1 MYVVVSSSV
10 MGRSSTIKNSSNGG
24 GSPRRGGIVKRRYK
38 SGIPL
43 SSDRSDTDSVEE
55 VYLKSFY
62 DSVVNKV
69 GSKDDSDITLG
80 GMVAN
85 LGGGGVSGENLYSSI
100 GGVISDEFN
109 RAKMNKGITKSGDL
123 VDASKNTKVNWF

>member
-1 MYVVVSSSV
+1 

-85 LGGGGVSGENLYSSI
+85 LGGGGVCGENLYSSI